1 MIEFFSEN
9 EFQLQSEDTV
19 IKWLS
24 QIISS
29 EKHTVGDVSFVFCDD
44 VYLHRINLEF
54 LQHDTYTD
62 IITFDYSLG
71 KEIHGE
77 IYISIDRVEENASQ
91 LSIAFAEELKRVI
104 VHGILH
110 LCGYGDKTADEVE
123 VMRNKED
130 EALAIWPT

>member
-9 EFQLQSEDTV
+9 DFQLQNEGAI

-29 EKHTVGDVSFVFCDD
+29 EKYTLGEVSFVFCDD
-44 VYLHRINLEF
+44 EYLHKINLEF
-54 LQHDTYTD
+54 LNHDTYTD

-71 KEIHGE
+71 REINGE
-77 IYISIDRVEENASQ
+77 IYVSTQRVKENASQ
-91 LSIAFAEELKRVI
+91 LSIEFTEELHRVM

-110 LCGYGDKTADEVE
+110 LCGYGDKTALEVKI
-123 VMRNKED
+123 MREKED
-130 EALAIWPT
+130 EALNAFLA